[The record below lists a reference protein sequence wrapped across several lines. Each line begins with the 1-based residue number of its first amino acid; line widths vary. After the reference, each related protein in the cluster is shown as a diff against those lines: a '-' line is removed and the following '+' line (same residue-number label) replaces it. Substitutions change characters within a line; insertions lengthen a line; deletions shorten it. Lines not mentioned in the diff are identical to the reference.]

1 MDRDDWSTV
10 TARTLAQRLRE
21 VGIEASMDSLAAMLD
36 RRVQSL
42 VIAMAWTVERA
53 RTFLEGDGL
62 TDIVAFLQ
70 GA

>member
-1 MDRDDWSTV
+1 
-10 TARTLAQRLRE
+10 
-21 VGIEASMDSLAAMLD
+21 MDSLAAMLD